1 MFETIRPRIIIRF
14 LHGLALAAMFC
25 ATVGGGH
32 LMKAEVPAFS
42 PDSTVRISG
51 VRILVSDIDEAVA
64 FYSATLGFKVLSTVK
79 YPAEVE
85 LKSEGLQLFL
95 ARTRMPAQYDYAGS
109 VRSTFG
115 FQANNLLETRANL
128 EGKGV
133 VFLEPEPQKVGV
145 GIATTF
151 KDPSGNVLYLLEQQV
166 GDKAPFEEPR
176 IYNVGFHL
184 PDEAVARQLYCDVLG
199 FVVRTERYFPAI
211 PLGHP
216 DGTFAFMLHEKD
228 DLKPRTSKYPDEAQI
243 VPLFEAT
250 DLDAVL
256 ERLRRSGMQYAPVAS
271 TNLRAIAAYDAF
283 GNVIE
288 ISEPGIHMSE

>member
-1 MFETIRPRIIIRF
+1 MFETVRPWSIIRI
-14 LHGLALAAMFC
+14 LHCFTLAAMC
-25 ATVGGGH
+25 CTTVGGH
-32 LMKAEVPAFS
+32 PLQAETPAS
-42 PDSTVRISG
+42 LPDSTVRIYG

-79 YPAEVE
+79 YPSEVE
-85 LKSEGLQLFL
+85 LKSEGLRLFL
-95 ARTRMPAQYDYAGS
+95 TRTGRAAQYDYAGA
-109 VRSTFG
+109 VRTTFG
-115 FQANNLLETRANL
+115 FQANNLVETRAKL
-128 EGKGV
+128 EGEGV
-133 VFLEPEPQKVGV
+133 VFLEPEPQTVGV

-166 GDKAPFEEPR
+166 GDRAPFEEPR

-184 PDEAVARQLYCDVLG
+184 PDEATARQLYCDVLG

-211 PLGHP
+211 PLGHR
-216 DGTFAFMLHEKD
+216 DGTFAFMLHEKT

-250 DLDAVL
+250 DLDAVVKH
-256 ERLRRSGMQYAPVAS
+256 LRRSGTQYATVAS
-271 TNLRAIAAYDAF
+271 TNVRAIAAYDAF

-288 ISEPGIHMSE
+288 ISEPGIHMTE